1 MQSSTPT
8 STYSHPRLIQLIQQ
22 PQAEHDAALVAV
34 HEAEALVQDMRQAL
48 AQAEQQRHSRS
59 HAAMVRSMR
68 QSLEQAEQQLTQA
81 QAQLQQTI
89 PAQQERCQLVRELQ
103 AMQCACWNR
112 SLSAELSGL
121 ILGKTSRYNVRMVAV
136 SCPLLRDT
144 ANAAEPIKFE
154 TSPWSRAR
162 FAAGNNHT
170 LCVNAGGRVFAWG
183 ENELGQL
190 GVGDK
195 ENRVVPTLVT
205 GLLKTKTVVQVTA
218 GTCHTACLTA
228 DGLVFMCGRGG
239 QGQLGVGDIEDRVVP
254 TLVRGELEG
263 RTVLQVAAGGAHTVC
278 VTDDGS
284 VCAFGYN
291 GVGQLGV
298 GDTERRLVPT
308 LLRGELENKSVLQVA
323 AGYAHTIFVTADG
336 LVFACG
342 FNGMGVLGVGD
353 TQEEDR
359 LVPTLVTGQLQ
370 GKTAVYAA
378 VGAYHTVCITT
389 DGSLFGWGANENGQ
403 LGVGDIEDR
412 PVPTLVTG
420 LQGKQV
426 VHVAAGSHHTVCTTA
441 EDAVLTWG
449 GGECGKLG
457 LGDDC
462 SDRLVPTQVRGAL
475 LNKAVVQVAAGDEH
489 SMCVTGD
496 GSVYSWGFNYDG
508 QLGVADVGDAA
519 HLPMLVQALDVNSQ

>member
-1 MQSSTPT
+1 MPTDARHSQRSGTDQVRDFALVTNADCGWFCSHAVRKCGRPCVWLGRQFLWPARCWGQREQSGANAGDW
-8 STYSHPRLIQLIQQ
+8 I
-22 PQAEHDAALVAV
+22 AEDQDSRAALVAV

-81 QAQLQQTI
+81 QAQPQQTI

-103 AMQCACWNR
+103 AMQRACWNR

-218 GTCHTACLTA
+218 GWEHTACLTA
-228 DGLVFMCGRGG
+228 DGLVFVCGYGTH
-239 QGQLGVGDIEDRVVP
+239 DR
-254 TLVRGELEG
+254 
-263 RTVLQVAAGGAHTVC
+263 
-278 VTDDGS
+278 
-284 VCAFGYN
+284 
-291 GVGQLGV
+291 LGV
-298 GDTERRLVPT
+298 GDTE
-308 LLRGELENKSVLQVA
+308 
-323 AGYAHTIFVTADG
+323 
-336 LVFACG
+336 
-342 FNGMGVLGVGD
+342 
-353 TQEEDR
+353 DR
-359 LVPTLVTGQLQ
+359 
-370 GKTAVYAA
+370 
-378 VGAYHTVCITT
+378 
-389 DGSLFGWGANENGQ
+389 
-403 LGVGDIEDR
+403 
-412 PVPTLVTG
+412 
-420 LQGKQV
+420 
-426 VHVAAGSHHTVCTTA
+426 
-441 EDAVLTWG
+441 
-449 GGECGKLG
+449 
-457 LGDDC
+457 
-462 SDRLVPTQVRGAL
+462 
-475 LNKAVVQVAAGDEH
+475 VVQRWCEESWRAEKCCKSLRVATIP
-489 SMCVTGD
+489 CV
-496 GSVYSWGFNYDG
+496 
-508 QLGVADVGDAA
+508 
-519 HLPMLVQALDVNSQ
+519 